1 MSLVKV
7 KEYFK
12 KYNME
17 DKIMEFATSSATVT
31 LASDAIGCTPDEIAK
46 SLAFTVG
53 DTHVIIVMA
62 GNSRID
68 NAKYRKEFNTKAKM
82 INKEELDKLIG
93 HEVGGICPFAIHDN
107 VLVYLDNS
115 LKRFKYIYPACGSSN
130 SAIKLSI
137 LELEK
142 YSNYVKWIDVC
153 KEVK

>member
-12 KYNME
+12 KYNIE
-17 DKIMEFATSSATVT
+17 DKIMEFNTSSATVS
-31 LASDAIGCTPDEIAK
+31 LAATTIGCTPNEIAK
-46 SLAFTVG
+46 SLAFTVKAKS
-53 DTHVIIVMA
+53 VIIVMA
-62 GNSRID
+62 GDSKID
-68 NAKYRKEFNTKAKM
+68 NAKYRKEFNTKARM
-82 INKEELDKLIG
+82 IDKEQLNKLIG
-93 HEVGGICPFAIHDN
+93 HEVGGICPFALNDN

-115 LKRFKYIYPACGSSN
+115 LKKFKYVYPACGSSN

-153 KEVK
+153 KDVE